1 MYGKWCG
8 RGGGNGLSVASDQGG
23 AGVNTCI
30 AVKMGMRQR
39 ALGELEQLIL
49 FALVALPAEEC
60 YGVPIR
66 ALIER
71 RTGRAL
77 SAGAV
82 FTALER
88 LSARGLVSSEL
99 GAPTAERGGRRK
111 RMYRLETAGARELA
125 RSVQTLRGMSEGLL
139 PQLELRLAGS
149 ATRSGRK
156 RG

>member
-1 MYGKWCG
+1 
-8 RGGGNGLSVASDQGG
+8 
-23 AGVNTCI
+23 
-30 AVKMGMRQR
+30 MRAR
-39 ALGELEQLIL
+39 SLGEFEQLIL
-49 FALVALPAEEC
+49 LALVALPPAEC

-71 RTGRAL
+71 RTGRSL

-88 LSARGLVSSEL
+88 LTARGLVSSEL
-99 GAPTAERGGRRK
+99 GEPTAERGGRRK

-125 RSVQTLRGMSEGLL
+125 RSVQTLRVMSEGLL
-139 PQLELRLAGS
+139 PQLELHLAGS
-149 ATRSGRK
+149 TARPTRK

>member
-1 MYGKWCG
+1 M
-8 RGGGNGLSVASDQGG
+8 A
-23 AGVNTCI
+23 
-30 AVKMGMRQR
+30 R
-39 ALGELEQLIL
+39 ALGEFEQLIL
-49 FALVALPAEEC
+49 FALVALPPEEC

-71 RTGRAL
+71 RTGRSL

-88 LSARGLVSSEL
+88 LTTRGFVSSEL
-99 GAPTAERGGRRK
+99 GESTPERGGRPK

-125 RSVQTLRGMSEGLL
+125 RSVQTLRVMSEGLL

-149 ATRSGRK
+149 ATRAPGK